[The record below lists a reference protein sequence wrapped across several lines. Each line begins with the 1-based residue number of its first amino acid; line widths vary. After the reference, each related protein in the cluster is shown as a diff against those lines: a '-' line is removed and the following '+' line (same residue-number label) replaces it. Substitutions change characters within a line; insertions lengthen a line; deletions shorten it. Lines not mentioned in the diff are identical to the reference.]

1 LGIKDLDKFRCALR
15 LKWLWH
21 NWDGK
26 ENPWKHL
33 LKVLDKVDRQ
43 LFFSSTTVQIGDD
56 KNTPFWETRWI
67 NGISPKELAPN
78 LDLTARFKK

>member
-1 LGIKDLDKFRCALR
+1 V
-15 LKWLWH
+15 
-21 NWDGK
+21 N
-26 ENPWKHL
+26 
-33 LKVLDKVDRQ
+33 RQ